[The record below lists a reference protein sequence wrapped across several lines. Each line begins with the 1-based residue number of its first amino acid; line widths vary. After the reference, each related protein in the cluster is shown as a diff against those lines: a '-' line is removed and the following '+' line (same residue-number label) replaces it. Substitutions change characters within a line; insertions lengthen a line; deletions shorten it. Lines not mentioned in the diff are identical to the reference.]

1 MPKSREYDAG
11 KAAFGKAH
19 AVKGAKQVVR
29 HIVPNDLL
37 RRNGCDKTVYNA
49 AVAHNAVRNYQMG
62 TVRQNNS
69 MDKLVD
75 NGVAGAVFGAF
86 ELFLARRSFGLGGG
100 PLQVRLHAPPGVRH
114 RRGPLHR
121 HDLVPARRQQVAL
134 SWLLDAAMEFR
145 GHTGPLPR
153 AMPVEGAD
161 RALSRK
167 CLSEVSQHRLRCAA
181 SPRACHWCG
190 CKGVQ
195 RVLGSTWRKGLTR
208 VVLHK

>member
-37 RRNGCDKTVYNA
+37 RRNCCDKTVYNA

-75 NGVAGAVFGAF
+75 NGVAGAVFGTFKAHKHGYNAAYV
-86 ELFLARRSFGLGGG
+86 ARAGVPVEQQLGL
-100 PLQVRLHAPPGVRH
+100 L
-114 RRGPLHR
+114 
-121 HDLVPARRQQVAL
+121 RQK
-134 SWLLDAAMEFR
+134 AA
-145 GHTGPLPR
+145 TAR
-153 AMPVEGAD
+153 AMY
-161 RALSRK
+161 
-167 CLSEVSQHRLRCAA
+167 AA
-181 SPRACHWCG
+181 SSDHVTYKVMAHEY
-190 CKGVQ
+190 
-195 RVLGSTWRKGLTR
+195 
-208 VVLHK
+208 HKAAQSAIISAGRWPH